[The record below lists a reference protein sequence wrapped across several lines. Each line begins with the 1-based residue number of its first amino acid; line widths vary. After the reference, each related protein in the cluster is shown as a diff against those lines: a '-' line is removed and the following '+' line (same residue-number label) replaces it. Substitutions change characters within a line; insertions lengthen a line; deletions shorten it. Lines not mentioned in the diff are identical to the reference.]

1 MDSPFGPVIDSHT
14 RKDAIAVGD
23 LIPVPL
29 PVASAAGIW
38 WYIALTRAAWLR
50 VGEDHLA
57 GLLAEVHAATKR
69 KQDAISTPAGEFAL
83 TWEAD
88 AESNLCMTVSLPG
101 ED

>member
-1 MDSPFGPVIDSHT
+1 MDSLFGPVIDAHT
-14 RKDAIAVGD
+14 REDAIAAGD

-38 WYIALTRAAWLR
+38 WYIALTRSAWAQ
-50 VGEDHLA
+50 VGERHLP
-57 GLLAEVHAATKR
+57 GLLAQVHGATKR
-69 KQDAISTPAGEFAL
+69 KNDAVSTPMGEFML

-88 AESNLCMTVSLPG
+88 ADSNLCMTVALQG